1 MPTSEIEGAGATSAA
16 AARRK
21 AVTKPSLRL
30 QFPYFPMMHGT
41 IAASI
46 LTFMRRLLT
55 SAVLVAALAVP
66 TAATARPHGPND
78 GTLSVQDGRGVITI
92 QGRGGVI
99 GSFAYGSVRFVD
111 PIDEDGTGPI
121 VSGAERHREIGDTT
135 DIYRGIPGTDKV
147 RFRMIG
153 GTFKIVV
160 RGRGINLSFVGKG
173 NVTLEGFGTDDD
185 GTYAVNGGDYSA
197 LPS

>member
-1 MPTSEIEGAGATSAA
+1 
-16 AARRK
+16 
-21 AVTKPSLRL
+21 
-30 QFPYFPMMHGT
+30 
-41 IAASI
+41 
-46 LTFMRRLLT
+46 MRRLLT
-55 SAVLVAALAVP
+55 FALLAALVVPAVAA
-66 TAATARPHGPND
+66 ARARGQND
-78 GTLSVQDGRGVITI
+78 GTLSVKDGRGIITI

-135 DIYRGIPGTDKV
+135 DVYRGIPGTDKV

-185 GTYAVNGGDYSA
+185 GTYAVNGEDYSA
-197 LPS
+197 IPSFPFSFLLSATSP